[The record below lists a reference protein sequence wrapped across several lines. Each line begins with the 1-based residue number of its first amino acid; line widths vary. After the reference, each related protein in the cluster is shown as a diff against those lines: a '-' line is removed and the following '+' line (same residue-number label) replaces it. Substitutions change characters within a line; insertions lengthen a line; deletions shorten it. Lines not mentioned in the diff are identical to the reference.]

1 MGSTESL
8 AGALADEQP
17 KESKVFKS
25 AFAKQL
31 EEKRAPLL
39 REVKEGERSRE
50 AAWRARED
58 ERRLVVEESRL
69 AEREYC
75 RLKEENASL
84 KLEIMKIQLE
94 DKKYRDLQQE
104 VDLLSAQLRK
114 VCMLDISQLP
124 LRKPLSIW
132 YFECFIRVFEALSHP
147 NLSPSFELIQSSLCI
162 YVIPT
167 RWSNLD
173 ECTRQPQSS
182 SAAFSTSSHS
192 R

>member
-8 AGALADEQP
+8 AGAFEDEQP

-31 EEKRAPLL
+31 EEKRAPLM

-50 AAWRARED
+50 AAWRVREN
-58 ERRLVVEESRL
+58 ERRLVVEESRV

-114 VCMLDISQLP
+114 VSI
-124 LRKPLSIW
+124 LS
-132 YFECFIRVFEALSHP
+132 YS
-147 NLSPSFELIQSSLCI
+147 ELTLE
-162 YVIPT
+162 
-167 RWSNLD
+167 LL
-173 ECTRQPQSS
+173 
-182 SAAFSTSSHS
+182 H
-192 R
+192 

>member
-31 EEKRAPLL
+31 EEKRAPLM
-39 REVKEGERSRE
+39 REVKEAERSRE

-58 ERRLVVEESRL
+58 ERRLVVEESRV

-132 YFECFIRVFEALSHP
+132 YFECFKRVFDFFGSLEVQKRFSNQICYQAL
-147 NLSPSFELIQSSLCI
+147 N
-162 YVIPT
+162 
-167 RWSNLD
+167 
-173 ECTRQPQSS
+173 
-182 SAAFSTSSHS
+182 
-192 R
+192 